1 LKAGELLLGPIFNPA
16 HTQSKRI
23 RMPVNIP
30 QLEIVLSSMEGQRA
44 EAEQNA
50 ELARQQI
57 AVLDLYIANLSMAIE
72 KLKQEQEE

>member
-1 LKAGELLLGPIFNPA
+1 
-16 HTQSKRI
+16 
-23 RMPVNIP
+23 MPVNIP